1 MGVSPILSTPARV
14 EIDEGQARHHGRH
27 EHPEIAEQTV
37 AVLRAEIADE
47 QPPGQLAGSQQVG
60 DHLTHEPGRLPEGRF
75 GRIDGDRTLGHLA
88 VEASRRLCVASC
100 TCRSGQTGREPLESR
115 IDTIPQPVSSHRPE
129 ISVVIPTRNRRR
141 LFALALASVLDQ
153 RGVRLEVI
161 VVDEA
166 STDDTAAMVH
176 AIADPRVHVVRHDV
190 PLGMTAA
197 RNRGIAAAT
206 GEWIA
211 FLDDD
216 DIWVPDKLV
225 FSSKRFARRDG
236 AGYTGAVNIT
246 ADHLRRMQRENRS
259 RSKNRSSFTGC
270 RARAQSG

>member
-1 MGVSPILSTPARV
+1 M
-14 EIDEGQARHHGRH
+14 
-27 EHPEIAEQTV
+27 
-37 AVLRAEIADE
+37 
-47 QPPGQLAGSQQVG
+47 
-60 DHLTHEPGRLPEGRF
+60 
-75 GRIDGDRTLGHLA
+75 
-88 VEASRRLCVASC
+88 
-100 TCRSGQTGREPLESR
+100 
-115 IDTIPQPVSSHRPE
+115 
-129 ISVVIPTRNRRR
+129 IPTRNRRR

-166 STDDTAAMVH
+166 STDDTAGMVY

-225 FSSKRFARRDG
+225 LQLQALRE
-236 AGYTGAVNIT
+236 TG
-246 ADHLRRMQRENRS
+246 RS
-259 RSKNRSSFTGC
+259 WDTPEPST
-270 RARAQSG
+270 